1 MEKKYNFTY
10 KTTNL
15 INGMVY
21 YGVHGT
27 NILNDGYLG
36 SGNLLQK
43 ALSKYG
49 IENFK
54 REELSFY
61 ETYAGALEAE
71 RLLITAAI
79 VKSRRTYN
87 MKLGGYGGH
96 VPGFKHSDKTKSKI
110 SVSNSGEN
118 SKFFGRKH
126 TEETK
131 AKMSEIRKGIQYSDE
146 TLSKMSEYAKNRLKE
161 HRKNLSDSKKDKR
174 QIKSICIKT
183 GKEVC
188 YSCRS
193 EAGHALNISPS
204 NIAKAADGKIKYA
217 YGHYWEYI

>member
-27 NILNDGYLG
+27 NNLADGYLG

-43 ALSKYG
+43 AILKHG

-54 REELSFY
+54 REELSFH
-61 ETYAGALEAE
+61 ETYLEALEAE
-71 RLLITAAI
+71 RLLITDDI
-79 VKSRRTYN
+79 VKSRKTYN
-87 MKLGGYGGH
+87 MKPGGYGGH
-96 VPGFKHSDKTKSKI
+96 VPGFKHSEESKAKI
-110 SVSNSGEN
+110 SASNSGEN
-118 SKFFGRKH
+118 AKFFGRKH

-131 AKMSEIRKGIQYSDE
+131 AKMSELRKGVQYSDE
-146 TLSKMSEYAKNRLKE
+146 SIAKMSEYAKDRPVE
-161 HRKNLSDSKKDKR
+161 HRKKLADSKKDKR
-174 QIKSICIKT
+174 PIKSICVKT

-217 YGHYWEYI
+217 HGHYWKYT